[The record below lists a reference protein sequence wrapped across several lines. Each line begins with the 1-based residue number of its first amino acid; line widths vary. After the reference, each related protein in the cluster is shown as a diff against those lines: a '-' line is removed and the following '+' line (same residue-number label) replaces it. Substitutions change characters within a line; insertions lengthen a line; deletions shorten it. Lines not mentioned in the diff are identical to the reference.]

1 MSNTSTL
8 PRIVGM
14 SMRNPDHE
22 VMSPNSSMTRVAGQV
37 TREPPLQSQL
47 QGAVPQQQP
56 TAAARLTDL
65 TTIPEGIV
73 QATASVF
80 SMFRRGTS
88 AGTSPSHTPRQ
99 EQEDFVPRY
108 QNDASNELERLYG
121 EAWRNLDPQLQGYTM
136 TEQQQQ

>member
-1 MSNTSTL
+1 M
-8 PRIVGM
+8 P
-14 SMRNPDHE
+14 
-22 VMSPNSSMTRVAGQV
+22 RVAGRV

-47 QGAVPQQQP
+47 QGAVPQP
-56 TAAARLTDL
+56 TAAAKPTDL

-108 QNDASNELERLYG
+108 QNDASNELE
-121 EAWRNLDPQLQGYTM
+121 
-136 TEQQQQ
+136 